1 MNKPKKT
8 ALAAL
13 AVAATVLLSAC
24 GAGADPQSSPATA
37 PAASAGP
44 AQPTASSSTASQ
56 APSPDPSQATLQV
69 TAAAEKFIKQGLLIG
84 YPDKSAD
91 QYYDRL
97 RPLMT
102 KSGFAQQKKD
112 LGNLDSKAA
121 KQAYAQRIRVN
132 TKTVSPVKVTTVT
145 DTKASAQGTYRLLR
159 QQQIGGKW
167 KTLKTDDEK
176 STLKLT
182 LVNENGTWLV
192 DTAK

>member
-1 MNKPKKT
+1 LRGGRRPSEQPRNT
-8 ALAAL
+8 AGSICRHGTAGRVFIDR
-13 AVAATVLLSAC
+13 VA
-24 GAGADPQSSPATA
+24 
-37 PAASAGP
+37 
-44 AQPTASSSTASQ
+44 STERR
-56 APSPDPSQATLQV
+56 PLSQATPQV
-69 TAAAEKFIKQGLLIG
+69 KAAAEKFIKVGLLIG

-121 KQAYAQRIRVN
+121 KQAYTQQIRVN
-132 TKTVSPVKVTTVT
+132 TKTVSPVRVTAVT
-145 DTKASAQGTYRLLR
+145 ETKASAQGTYRLLR

-176 STLKLT
+176 STIKLT
-182 LVNENGTWLV
+182 LVNDNGTWLV